1 MSRRL
6 ALPVVLSLAFVV
18 GGVTPAWSAAP
29 AGAVAPVAA
38 AGAAIVA
45 PAAPAHRTSAATAA
59 FQRLLHEQWEA
70 DLRADPMSATAAGDP
85 RYDDRLPDPSPAAI
99 AKVDAQDAAFL
110 ARLRRIDRAALS
122 PADRLNHDLL
132 RFVLEHRVELAPY
145 RAWRTPMLSDDGFHV
160 GVMRMGDG
168 VPMKSVK
175 DYENYVA
182 RLRAIPAYFAQNV
195 ANMRLGIREGFT
207 LPSEILPGIRAVIDG
222 QQWTNAEETPF
233 WAPFATMNAAV
244 SADEQS
250 RLRTTAKAA
259 IEVGVIPAYRELRT
273 FFVDEYMPAARTTVG
288 ASALPDG
295 ANYYAALVRYFTNL
309 EVTPAQVHELGLRE
323 VARIRGEMDAV
334 MKQVGF
340 QGDFAAFLQFLRTDP
355 QFYAKTPEQLLQYA
369 AWLAKTIDGKLPGY
383 FGKLPRQPYS
393 VEPVPAELAPN
404 YTGGRYSGA
413 PIGGLRGGQYWVNTY
428 ALDKRPFYTLPAL
441 TLHEA
446 VPGHHLQGALAQELQ
461 NVPPFRLNLY
471 PHAFGE
477 GWGLYSEKLGK
488 EMGIYRTPYDE
499 FGRLTYEMWRACRLV
514 VDTGIHSM
522 GWTRQQARDYLAQ
535 NTALSLLE
543 VQTEIDRYI
552 AWPGQALAYKMGELK
567 ILELRAKA
575 TRELGPRF
583 DLREFHDAVL
593 ANGGIP
599 LPVLER
605 QIDEYIARKR
615 AVR

>member
-1 MSRRL
+1 MSRL
-6 ALPVVLSLAFVV
+6 AGSLLLAILSIS
-18 GGVTPAWSAAP
+18 G
-29 AGAVAPVAA
+29 AA
-38 AGAAIVA
+38 AA
-45 PAAPAHRTSAATAA
+45 SAATAA
-59 FQRLLHEQWEA
+59 GARAPADGAPSAATASSAAPATAAFRRLLNEQWEA
-70 DLRADPMSATAAGDP
+70 DLRVDPMMATAAGDS
-85 RYDDRLPDPSPAAI
+85 RYDDRLPDASPDAI
-99 AKVDAQDAAFL
+99 AKNDAQDAAFL
-110 ARLRRIDRAALS
+110 QRFREIDRARLND
-122 PADRLNHDLL
+122 ADRLNLDLML
-132 RFVLEHRVELAPY
+132 FVLQHRVALAPY

-160 GVMRMGDG
+160 GVMRMADG
-168 VPMKSVK
+168 VPMRTAK
-175 DYENYVA
+175 DYENYTS
-182 RLRAIPAYFAQNV
+182 RLRAIPEYFRQNV
-195 ANMRLGIREGFT
+195 ANMRLGMREGFT
-207 LPSEILPGIRAVIDG
+207 LPSQILPGMRAVIDG
-222 QQWTNAEETPF
+222 QQWTKAEDTPL
-233 WAPFATMNAAV
+233 WAPFVAMDASLSPA
-244 SADEQS
+244 EQA
-250 RLRTTAKAA
+250 RLRAGAKDA
-259 IEVGVIPAYRELRT
+259 IESGVIPAYRDLRR
-273 FFVDEYMPAARTTVG
+273 FFVDEYMPAARSTVG

-295 ANYYAALVRYFTNL
+295 ASYYAALVRYFTNL
-309 EVTPAQVHELGLRE
+309 EVTPDQVHAIGLRE

-355 QFYAKTPEQLLQYA
+355 QFYARTPEQLLQYA

-383 FGKLPRQPYS
+383 FGKLPRLPYS

-413 PIGGLRGGQYWVNTY
+413 PVGGRRGGQYWVNTY
-428 ALDKRPFYTLPAL
+428 ALDTRPLYVMPAL

-446 VPGHHLQGALAQELQ
+446 VPGHHLQISLAQELGD
-461 NVPPFRLNLY
+461 VPPFRRNLY

-488 EMGIYRTPYDE
+488 EMGLYRTPYDE

-514 VDTGIHSM
+514 VDTGMHSK
-522 GWTRQQARDYLAQ
+522 GWTREQAQDFLAR
-535 NTALSLLE
+535 NTALSLHE

-575 TRELGPRF
+575 TRELGPKF

-605 QIDEYIARKR
+605 QIDEYVAWKR
-615 AVR
+615 AAR